1 MQIEFTEE
9 LYARMKAL
17 GMYEGEIAFIFQ
29 TGVRNIENAKQDFD
43 LFHVEGRVEELR
55 NNSSIAKKRLKRF
68 VDTRGRKI
76 GYRKNKI
83 VGVT

>member
-9 LYARMKAL
+9 IYACMKAL

-43 LFHVEGRVEELR
+43 LFHIESRVDELR

-68 VDTRGRKI
+68 TDTRGRKI
-76 GYRKNKI
+76 GYRKNK
-83 VGVT
+83 VGGQ